1 MRGQHPTHDGIVGLR
16 NHLGSSALI
25 TRICQALVFLL
36 IADSTAWAADSDAL
50 WKIITGPCTPCVQKT
65 TDTVVMKDRNGIA
78 QYLLLPTARIT
89 GIESPQILDDNSP
102 NYWAAAWA
110 ARTWVEQKL
119 QHPIARD
126 WLSLTIN
133 SAYGR
138 TQNQLH
144 IHVDCLAADVHD
156 ALATQMDAIGPNWHA
171 LATPLK
177 NHPYWAKRLDS
188 PDLKGINP
196 FIALADGIPA
206 ARQHMDQQTLIA
218 IGANFKDGHDGFI
231 LLTDHAD
238 LANADRASG
247 EEVQDH
253 DCRF

>member
-1 MRGQHPTHDGIVGLR
+1 MHDGILGHYNHVGSPILFSR
-16 NHLGSSALI
+16 LCQILGVMCVATSI
-25 TRICQALVFLL
+25 
-36 IADSTAWAADSDAL
+36 AWAADSDAL
-50 WKIITGPCTPCVQKT
+50 WKIINGACEPCVQKAA
-65 TDTVVMKDRNGIA
+65 DFVVMKDRNGIA
-78 QYLLLPTARIT
+78 QYLLLPTARIS
-89 GIESPQILDDNSP
+89 GIESPQILDKDSP

-110 ARTWVEQKL
+110 ARIWVEQKL
-119 QHPIARD
+119 QHPITRD
-126 WLSLTIN
+126 WLALTIN

-156 ALATQMDAIGPNWHA
+156 ALKAQIDTIGSDWAA

-177 NHPYWAKRLDS
+177 NHPYWAKRLAS
-188 PDLKGINP
+188 PDLNGINP
-196 FIALADGIPA
+196 FLLLADGIQA
-206 ARQHMDQQTLIA
+206 ARQNMDKQTLIA
-218 IGANFKDGHDGFI
+218 IGATFKDGHDGFI

-238 LANADRASG
+238 LVTADRASG